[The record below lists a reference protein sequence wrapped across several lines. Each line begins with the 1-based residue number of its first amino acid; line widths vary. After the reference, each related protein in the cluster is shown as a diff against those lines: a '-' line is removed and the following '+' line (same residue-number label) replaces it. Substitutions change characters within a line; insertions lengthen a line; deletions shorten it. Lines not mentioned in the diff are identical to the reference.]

1 MMQRPLVALAG
12 LVTGAA
18 SGIGASICTEV
29 ATQGARVA
37 LVDRS
42 SQDIDAQVERLKSD
56 GCKAIS
62 VVADVSDFQA
72 MDGVAN
78 RCLQE
83 FGRIDFAVAN
93 AGIGSTDSM
102 IDGDTSRWR
111 AVLETNVLG
120 AAYTVRA
127 VLPTMRSQRSG
138 HIILMASLSGRETYV
153 GEPIYIASK
162 WALVGLG
169 HSLRKE
175 VQQLGIKVTLV
186 EPGLVDTP
194 MARSNPFAQA
204 LFGELH
210 PLDPADV
217 ARVVAFSLSQ
227 PPHVLVS
234 EIAIKPAR
242 QDI

>member
-1 MMQRPLVALAG
+1 MAG

-18 SGIGASICTEV
+18 SGIGAAICVEV
-29 ATQGARVA
+29 AAQGARVA

-42 SQDIDAQVERLKSD
+42 PLGMDAQVERLKSD
-56 GCKAIS
+56 GCDAIS
-62 VVADVSDFQA
+62 VVADVTDFQA
-72 MDGVAN
+72 MDGVAK
-78 RCLQE
+78 RCLQA
-83 FGRIDFAVAN
+83 FGRIDFVVAN
-93 AGIGSTDSM
+93 AGVASTDSM

-111 AVLETNVLG
+111 TILETNVLG

-127 VLPTMRSQRSG
+127 VLPTMRSKRSG

-194 MARSNPFAQA
+194 MARSNPFAHA
-204 LFGELH
+204 LFGQLD

-217 ARVVAFSLSQ
+217 ARVVAFSLAQ
-227 PPHVLVS
+227 PPHVLLS
-234 EIAIKPAR
+234 EIALKPAH